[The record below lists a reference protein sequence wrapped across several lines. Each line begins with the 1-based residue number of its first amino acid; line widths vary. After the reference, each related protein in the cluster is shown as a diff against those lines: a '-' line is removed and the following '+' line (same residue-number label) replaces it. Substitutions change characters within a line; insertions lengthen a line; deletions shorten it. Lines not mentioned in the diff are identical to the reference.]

1 MMEVQVRAS
10 ALSPSEVFSSV
21 GGTAV
26 RWKRSPHLLLSE
38 AEVRRAV
45 DICLSY
51 DWFVVD
57 VETLETPVSKET
69 KNPNPRTNQVMWV
82 GLGCPGQVFLIP
94 CGHPHGRVISPR
106 HKIKT
111 PAFTLYGPDDER
123 SYTKTGKIS
132 MRGIEHWVE
141 STFEPPPEQLSVDEL
156 MPLLEPLLYS
166 DRAKIGHNLKFDLK
180 SLGKYFVK
188 KLGVP
193 NLPPGPYH
201 DTIVLRHVLDEN
213 LKDSRS
219 NGYGLK
225 ELTEMWFG
233 EMPYS
238 NPDIGKNPELHGIDE
253 VARYLAMDIRYC
265 QLMWQLHFPKLSRYD
280 LEEAYA
286 FEMELYP
293 ILMQMEFDGISID
306 MSKRQEVADD
316 LHAKLLF
323 VEVEVHHLAGDQF
336 QMSNTNA
343 KRWVMFGEG
352 TPQWGTSKRQL
363 KSQNLTPLSY
373 TEKTGTPQLNQAA
386 LEYYAEKGNRM
397 AELLLEWSTLEKLR
411 GTFVDGMDK
420 FLVYQSELP
429 TLHTSYK
436 QHGTVTGRLSSAQP
450 NLQQLPR
457 EE

>member
-1 MMEVQVRAS
+1 MMEVQVRES
-10 ALSPSEVFSSV
+10 VLPTSPVVSRV
-21 GGTAV
+21 GGTTTG
-26 RWKRSPHLLLSE
+26 WKRSPHLLTTE
-38 AEVRRAV
+38 REIRQAV
-45 DICLSY
+45 DECLRY
-51 DWFVVD
+51 PWFVVD
-57 VETLETPVSKET
+57 VESLETPTSKST
-69 KNPNPRTNQVMWV
+69 GNPNPRTNDVMWV
-82 GLGCPGQVFLIP
+82 GLGVPGQVFLIP
-94 CGHPHGRVISPR
+94 CGHPHGRVIEPR

-111 PAFTLYGPDDER
+111 PAFTLYGPDDPR

-141 STFEPPPEQLSVDEL
+141 ATFEPPPPQLQPYEL

-166 DRAKIGHNLKFDLK
+166 DRAKIGHNVKFDLK
-180 SLGKYFVK
+180 SLGKYF
-188 KLGVP
+188 P
-193 NLPPGPYH
+193 TLPPGPYH

-233 EMPYS
+233 ELPYA
-238 NPDIGKNPELHGIDE
+238 NPDIGKNPELYGCDE
-253 VARYLAMDIRYC
+253 VARYLAMDVRYC
-265 QLMWQLHFPKLSRYD
+265 QLMWQLHIRKLERYD

-316 LHAKLLF
+316 LHAKILF
-323 VEVEVHHLAGDQF
+323 VEVEVYHIVGDQF
-336 QMSNTNA
+336 PLSNTNA
-343 KRWVMFGEG
+343 KRWIMFGEG
-352 TPQWGTSKRQL
+352 TPQWGVSKRML
-363 KSQNLTPLSY
+363 KTQNLSPLSY
-373 TEKTGTPQLNQAA
+373 TEKTGTAQLNQAV
-386 LEYYAEKGNRM
+386 LEYYAEHGNRL

>member
-1 MMEVQVRAS
+1 M
-10 ALSPSEVFSSV
+10 
-21 GGTAV
+21 

-38 AEVRRAV
+38 AEIREAV

-57 VETLETPVSKET
+57 VETLETPTSKET
-69 KNPNPRTNQVMWV
+69 KNPNPRTNEVIWV
-82 GLGCPGQVFLIP
+82 GLGVPGQVFLIP
-94 CGHPHGRVISPR
+94 CGDNMKGKVITPR
-106 HKIKT
+106 HKEKV

-132 MRGIEHWVE
+132 MRGIDVWVE
-141 STFEPPPEQLSVDEL
+141 ATFEPMPPHLVAYEV

-166 DRAKIGHNLKFDLK
+166 DRAKIGHNLGFDLK
-180 SLGKYFVK
+180 SLGKYF
-188 KLGVP
+188 P
-193 NLPPGPYH
+193 TLPPGPYH

-233 EMPYS
+233 ELPYE
-238 NPDIGKNPELHGIDE
+238 NPDVGKNPELHGCDE
-253 VARYLAMDIRYC
+253 VARYLAKDVRYC
-265 QLMWQLHFPKLSRYD
+265 QMMWQLHHPKLARYD
-280 LEEAYA
+280 LEEAYE
-286 FEMELYP
+286 FEMQLFP

-336 QMSNTNA
+336 PMSNTNA

-352 TPQWGTSKRQL
+352 TPQWGVSKRQL

-420 FLVYQSELP
+420 FLVYQDELP
-429 TLHTSYK
+429 TLHTSYCLLY
-436 QHGTVTGRLSSAQP
+436 TSDAADD
-450 NLQQLPR
+450 
-457 EE
+457 